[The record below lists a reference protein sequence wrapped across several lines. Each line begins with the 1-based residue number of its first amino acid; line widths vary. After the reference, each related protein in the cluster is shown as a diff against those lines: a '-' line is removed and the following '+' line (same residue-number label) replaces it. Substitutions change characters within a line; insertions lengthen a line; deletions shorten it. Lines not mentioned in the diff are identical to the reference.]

1 MRGPEAEFQSAV
13 IQAARYN
20 GWRVHHTRTVQI
32 RPGVW
37 ATPLQGDSGFPDLV
51 LAHPDRGVIFAEL
64 KSARGRLSPEQDRW
78 IRTLVACGAE
88 AYVWR
93 PTDMVTILNRLSR
106 STR

>member
-1 MRGPEAEFQSAV
+1 MRGPESEFQSAV
-13 IQAARYN
+13 IEAAQYN

-78 IRTLVACGAE
+78 LRTLVACGAE
-88 AYVWR
+88 AHVWR

-106 STR
+106 SKQ

>member
-1 MRGPEAEFQSAV
+1 MRGPESEFQSAV
-13 IQAARYN
+13 IEAAHWH
-20 GWRVHHTRTVQI
+20 GWIVHHTRAVQL

-64 KSARGRLSPEQDRW
+64 KSARGRLSSEQDRW

-106 STR
+106 SKQ

>member
-13 IQAARYN
+13 IEAARFN

-37 ATPLQGDSGFPDLV
+37 ATPLQGDAGFPDLV

-88 AYVWR
+88 AHVWR
-93 PTDMVTILNRLSR
+93 PTDMVAILNRLSR
-106 STR
+106 STQ

>member
-78 IRTLVACGAE
+78 IRTLVTCGAE

-93 PTDMVTILNRLSR
+93 PTDMVTILNRLLR
-106 STR
+106 STQ